1 MKGVNEVN
9 ERNDDRL
16 ECIVGLL
23 RKRVAA
29 CDQLIDEA
37 RGAGKRIDAGILLH
51 RREEAKAILATVL
64 EIVEANAPVSGG
76 GTGQDDPLYVGMR
89 CSWELPPGKY
99 HRLCSKCNG
108 AGKRNKEVSHGH

>member
-16 ECIVGLL
+16 ERIVGLL

-37 RGAGKRIDAGILLH
+37 RYAGKRIDAGILLH

-64 EIVEANAPVSGG
+64 EIVEANVEAQILSEAKQTGAPCWAF
-76 GTGQDDPLYVGMR
+76 L
-89 CSWELPPGKY
+89 
-99 HRLCSKCNG
+99 
-108 AGKRNKEVSHGH
+108 